1 MAQLL
6 SVSKMAPVFAV
17 ISLITGM
24 LIVAVMWDYARVEFL
39 LPWAIL
45 ATIPPC
51 LNFLAWRRNR
61 HRTRPENINP
71 KVITRITRGTIIL
84 GLVWGIG
91 VAWIYPANALLPQMF
106 LAAILAGLGAGT
118 AAGMAAIPRAANGY
132 SLALVLPFLARLL
145 IEGSGTHL
153 VMFLMAAVFLVFLLV
168 LSRTV
173 HDIFIDAIHTKVA
186 NDRLVRDLGSMQN
199 NLLDAIESTSEGFAI
214 FDEEDRLLYYNNT
227 YLNMFGTWKDKI
239 VPGISFAEITR
250 IISTPLQCE
259 GCDLQGDAFREW
271 RLRHHLEGA
280 GSFQQQHTN
289 GTWTLTTDRHTRQG
303 GYVNVHVDITDM
315 KQHEG
320 ELATARDEALSASRA
335 KSEFLALM
343 SHELRTPLNSIL
355 GFSDILKDQ
364 SFGNH
369 SDPRYL
375 EYAGNIH
382 DSGSHLLRII
392 TDILDLSKIEAGKFE
407 LTEEEFELE
416 IPFNNVQAMMA
427 RLAEDAGLTLSLE
440 CDPDLPGL
448 RGDLRTVQQ
457 MLINLVS
464 NSVKFTPSGGSIT
477 VTAERQDDTSGG
489 GLVIQIADTG
499 VGIAPEN
506 IAKVLSPFGQ
516 IEGPMR
522 RQHQGTGLGL
532 PLVRSFMHLHDGELS
547 IDSNAPQGT
556 TIDLT
561 FPKDRLVERV
571 AVATKKELKAEKSA

>member
-1 MAQLL
+1 
-6 SVSKMAPVFAV
+6 
-17 ISLITGM
+17 
-24 LIVAVMWDYARVEFL
+24 
-39 LPWAIL
+39 
-45 ATIPPC
+45 
-51 LNFLAWRRNR
+51 
-61 HRTRPENINP
+61 
-71 KVITRITRGTIIL
+71 
-84 GLVWGIG
+84 
-91 VAWIYPANALLPQMF
+91 
-106 LAAILAGLGAGT
+106 
-118 AAGMAAIPRAANGY
+118 
-132 SLALVLPFLARLL
+132 
-145 IEGSGTHL
+145 
-153 VMFLMAAVFLVFLLV
+153 
-168 LSRTV
+168 
-173 HDIFIDAIHTKVA
+173 
-186 NDRLVRDLGSMQN
+186 
-199 NLLDAIESTSEGFAI
+199 
-214 FDEEDRLLYYNNT
+214 
-227 YLNMFGTWKDKI
+227 
-239 VPGISFAEITR
+239 
-250 IISTPLQCE
+250 
-259 GCDLQGDAFREW
+259 
-271 RLRHHLEGA
+271 
-280 GSFQQQHTN
+280 
-289 GTWTLTTDRHTRQG
+289 
-303 GYVNVHVDITDM
+303 
-315 KQHEG
+315 
-320 ELATARDEALSASRA
+320 
-335 KSEFLALM
+335 M